1 MTEVEATTEAR
12 VAGERWAALEAN
24 PEVMTSLCHQLG
36 VSAMFEV
43 VDVWGLEPDLLG
55 FVPQPVIALIL
66 LFPSKDQGQER
77 HAAVPDH
84 PLSSKVYYLTQLR
97 GHLDNACGT
106 IAMIHSVLN
115 NRDVLGVADNKECV
129 GEKFYQATINS
140 DKDDRGKCLDTFEDI
155 VNIHNKLVTQGQSS
169 VVESEKVSHH
179 FVCLTA
185 VEGHLVELDGAY
197 NAGPNIV
204 QKIPEDAGFLNTAA
218 KFVKEKYISAQGA
231 DGQFALMALTAKM
244 D

>member
-1 MTEVEATTEAR
+1 
-12 VAGERWAALEAN
+12 
-24 PEVMTSLCHQLG
+24 
-36 VSAMFEV
+36 MFEV

-66 LFPSKDQGQER
+66 LFPSK
-77 HAAVPDH
+77 
-84 PLSSKVYYLTQLR
+84 VYYLTQLK

-115 NRDVLGVADNKECV
+115 NRDMLGLSGNSECV
-129 GEKFYQATINS
+129 GERFYQATVNS
-140 DKDDRGKCLDTFEDI
+140 SKDDRGKCLDTFDDI
-155 VNIHNKLVTQGQSS
+155 VNIHNSLVTQGQSG

-179 FVCLTA
+179 FVSLTA

-197 NAGPNIV
+197 NAGPNIIE
-204 QKIPEDAGFLNTAA
+204 KIPEDAGFLNTAA

-231 DGQFALMALTAKM
+231 DGQ
-244 D
+244 

>member
-1 MTEVEATTEAR
+1 MTEVADTEAK

-24 PEVMTSLCHQLG
+24 PEVMTKLCHQLG

-66 LFPSKDQGQER
+66 LFPSKGQGQER
-77 HAAVPDH
+77 HAPVADH
-84 PLSSKVYYLTQLR
+84 PLANNVYYLTQLK

-115 NRDVLGVADNKECV
+115 NRDMLGVSDNAESV

-140 DKDDRGKCLDTFEDI
+140 DKDERGKCLDTYDDI
-155 VNIHNKLVTQGQSS
+155 VNIHNQLVTQGQSG

-179 FVCLTA
+179 FLSLTA
-185 VEGHLVELDGAY
+185 VDGHLVELDGAY
-197 NAGPNIV
+197 NSGPNIIE
-204 QKIPEDAGFLNTAA
+204 KIPEDAGFLNTAA

-231 DGQFALMALTAKM
+231 DGQLALMALTAKM